1 MIIEELRSIQT
12 MSSLRP
18 ADRYII
24 FLGAICSERLVKDEE
39 LLRLK
44 PVLAAMTSTS
54 IQQRHLLAAAEWLCG
69 TRFPSLLKFFPVVL
83 KQFYELDLIEED
95 TLYEWDTDFLRN
107 DFTADA
113 SMISDET
120 LEALKTHAKQFVV
133 WLREAE
139 EEGDEDDGEEAEDG
153 DEDEES

>member
-1 MIIEELRSIQT
+1 MIIEELRSLQT

-39 LLRLK
+39 LLKLK
-44 PVLAAMTSTS
+44 PLLTTMTSTP
-54 IQQRHLLAAAEWLCG
+54 IHQRHLLAATEWLCG
-69 TRFPSLLKFFPVVL
+69 SRFPSLLKFFPVAL
-83 KQFYELDLIEED
+83 KQ
-95 TLYEWDTDFLRN
+95 LYEADLVEEETLFDWDTDYIRN

-113 SMISDET
+113 SMISDEA
-120 LEALKTHAKQFVV
+120 LEALKAHAKPFVV

-139 EEGDEDDGEEAEDG
+139 EEGDEEDG
-153 DEDEES
+153 DEDEEEDEEEES